1 MKANRLRLE
10 KKFDV
15 IERAG
20 GIKLPHMKSGSGIS
34 FTYWER
40 LNVIFSLPAF
50 LFGFVYYIY
59 HGLWKKSLI
68 LVAFCLASI
77 ELLDIIFI
85 RYPSIYE
92 LWYGFSYLITPMVFA
107 LRANGDLYTEY
118 RLNKNVNNSLWSDAM
133 HRLTRN
139 KAAMLGACIL
149 ILLITLAALAP
160 WIAPYSYS
168 YQDLNLGASP
178 PSADHLLGT
187 DVLGR
192 DLLSRIL
199 YGARISLL
207 VGFVA
212 TGVALVIGVS
222 WGIIAGYAGGKV
234 DSIMMRI
241 VDVLY
246 GLPFIIFIILLMV
259 IFGRNLWLLFGA
271 IGAVEWLTMARIV
284 RGQVIG
290 LKNQEFVMAAKAM
303 GVSNLSMFR
312 RHLLPNI
319 LGPIAV
325 YATLTIPQV
334 MLLEGFLSFLGLGI
348 QPPMSSWGT
357 LIKDGVESMEEYSW
371 LLIYPGLTFTIT
383 LFALNFF
390 GDGLRDAL
398 DPKTTDN

>member
-1 MKANRLRLE
+1 M
-10 KKFDV
+10 
-15 IERAG
+15 
-20 GIKLPHMKSGSGIS
+20 SQSS
-34 FTYWER
+34 
-40 LNVIFSLPAF
+40 
-50 LFGFVYYIY
+50 
-59 HGLWKKSLI
+59 
-68 LVAFCLASI
+68 
-77 ELLDIIFI
+77 
-85 RYPSIYE
+85 
-92 LWYGFSYLITPMVFA
+92 
-107 LRANGDLYTEY
+107 
-118 RLNKNVNNSLWSDAM
+118 SLWSDAIR
-133 HRLTRN
+133 RLFKN
-139 KAAMLGACIL
+139 KAAVAGAIVLVVL
-149 ILLITLAALAP
+149 IVLAAFAP
-160 WIAPYSYS
+160 WIAPYPYA
-168 YQDLNLGASP
+168 YQNLDLGASP
-178 PSADHLLGT
+178 PSSAHLLGT

-207 VGFVA
+207 VGFIA
-212 TGVALVIGVS
+212 TTVALLIGVS

-234 DSIMMRI
+234 DSVMMRI
-241 VDVLY
+241 VDILY

-259 IFGRNLWLLFGA
+259 IFGRNLWLLFLA

-284 RGQVIG
+284 RGQVMG

-303 GVSNLSMFR
+303 GVSNFSMFR
-312 RHLLPNI
+312 KHLLPNI

-371 LLIYPGLTFTIT
+371 LLIYPGITFTIT

-398 DPKTTDN
+398 DPKISSD

>member
-1 MKANRLRLE
+1 MS
-10 KKFDV
+10 
-15 IERAG
+15 
-20 GIKLPHMKSGSGIS
+20 KSS
-34 FTYWER
+34 T
-40 LNVIFSLPAF
+40 
-50 LFGFVYYIY
+50 
-59 HGLWKKSLI
+59 
-68 LVAFCLASI
+68 
-77 ELLDIIFI
+77 
-85 RYPSIYE
+85 
-92 LWYGFSYLITPMVFA
+92 
-107 LRANGDLYTEY
+107 
-118 RLNKNVNNSLWSDAM
+118 LWSDAIY
-133 HRLTRN
+133 RLTRN
-139 KAAMLGACIL
+139 KAAMFGALILFIL
-149 ILLITLAALAP
+149 ILCAALAP

-168 YQDLNLGASP
+168 FQNLELGASP
-178 PSADHLLGT
+178 PSAAHILGT

-234 DSIMMRI
+234 DSVMMRI

-303 GVSNLSMFR
+303 GVRNLSMFR
-312 RHLLPNI
+312 KHLPPNI
-319 LGPIAV
+319 LGTTAV

>member
-1 MKANRLRLE
+1 MKNSSLWQDAFRRLTQNRAAM
-10 KKFDV
+10 
-15 IERAG
+15 IG
-20 GIKLPHMKSGSGIS
+20 GI
-34 FTYWER
+34 T
-40 LNVIFSLPAF
+40 
-50 LFGFVYYIY
+50 
-59 HGLWKKSLI
+59 I
-68 LVAFCLASI
+68 LVLVILA
-77 ELLDIIFI
+77 
-85 RYPSIYE
+85 
-92 LWYGFSYLITPMVFA
+92 VF
-107 LRANGDLYTEY
+107 
-118 RLNKNVNNSLWSDAM
+118 
-133 HRLTRN
+133 
-139 KAAMLGACIL
+139 
-149 ILLITLAALAP
+149 AP

-168 YQDLNLGASP
+168 YQNLDVGASP
-178 PSADHLLGT
+178 PSAEHLLGT

-192 DLLSRIL
+192 DLLSRLL

-222 WGIIAGYAGGKV
+222 WGIVAGYFGGRV

-259 IFGRNLWLLFGA
+259 IFGRNIWLLFAA

-284 RGQVIG
+284 RAQVIG
-290 LKNQEFVMAAKAM
+290 LKNQEFVQAAQVM
-303 GVSNLSMFR
+303 GVSNFSMFR
-312 RHLLPNI
+312 RHILPNI

-334 MLLEGFLSFLGLGI
+334 MLLEAFLSFLGLGI

-357 LIKDGVESMEEYSW
+357 LIRYGVESMEEHYW

-398 DPKTTDN
+398 DPKTSDN

>member
-1 MKANRLRLE
+1 MQ
-10 KKFDV
+10 
-15 IERAG
+15 
-20 GIKLPHMKSGSGIS
+20 
-34 FTYWER
+34 
-40 LNVIFSLPAF
+40 
-50 LFGFVYYIY
+50 
-59 HGLWKKSLI
+59 
-68 LVAFCLASI
+68 
-77 ELLDIIFI
+77 
-85 RYPSIYE
+85 
-92 LWYGFSYLITPMVFA
+92 
-107 LRANGDLYTEY
+107 
-118 RLNKNVNNSLWSDAM
+118 NNSSLWNDAYR
-133 HRLTRN
+133 RLVQN
-139 KAAMLGACIL
+139 KAAMVGGMIL
-149 ILLITLAALAP
+149 IFLILCAIFAP
-160 WIAPYSYS
+160 LIAPYSYS
-168 YQDLNLGASP
+168 YQDLDLGASK
-178 PSADHLLGT
+178 PSWDHLLGT
-187 DVLGR
+187 DVMGR

-199 YGARISLL
+199 YGARISLM

-222 WGIIAGYAGGKV
+222 WGIIAGYFGGRV
-234 DSIMMRI
+234 DSVMMRI

-290 LKNQEFVMAAKAM
+290 LKNQEFVLAAQAM
-303 GVSNLSMFR
+303 GVSNISMFKK
-312 RHLLPNI
+312 HLFPNI

-334 MLLEGFLSFLGLGI
+334 MLLESFLSFLGLGI

-398 DPKTTDN
+398 DPKTSAD

>member
-1 MKANRLRLE
+1 MNNSSLWQDAVRRLIQNRAAM
-10 KKFDV
+10 
-15 IERAG
+15 IG
-20 GIKLPHMKSGSGIS
+20 GI
-34 FTYWER
+34 T
-40 LNVIFSLPAF
+40 
-50 LFGFVYYIY
+50 
-59 HGLWKKSLI
+59 
-68 LVAFCLASI
+68 
-77 ELLDIIFI
+77 
-85 RYPSIYE
+85 
-92 LWYGFSYLITPMVFA
+92 
-107 LRANGDLYTEY
+107 
-118 RLNKNVNNSLWSDAM
+118 
-133 HRLTRN
+133 
-139 KAAMLGACIL
+139 
-149 ILLITLAALAP
+149 ILLLIILAVFAP

-168 YQDLNLGASP
+168 YQNLDIGASP
-178 PSADHLLGT
+178 PSAEHLLGT

-192 DLLSRIL
+192 DLLSRLL

-207 VGFVA
+207 VGVVA

-222 WGIIAGYAGGKV
+222 WGIIAGYFGGRV

-259 IFGRNLWLLFGA
+259 IFGRNIWLLFAA

-284 RGQVIG
+284 RAQVIG
-290 LKNQEFVMAAKAM
+290 LKNQEFVQAAQVM
-303 GVSNLSMFR
+303 GVSNFSMFR
-312 RHLLPNI
+312 RHILPNI

-334 MLLEGFLSFLGLGI
+334 MLLEAFLSFLGLGI

-357 LIKDGVESMEEYSW
+357 LIRYGVESMEEHYW

-398 DPKTTDN
+398 DPKTSDN

>member
-1 MKANRLRLE
+1 MNNSSLWQDAFRRLIQNRAAM
-10 KKFDV
+10 
-15 IERAG
+15 IG
-20 GIKLPHMKSGSGIS
+20 GI
-34 FTYWER
+34 T
-40 LNVIFSLPAF
+40 
-50 LFGFVYYIY
+50 
-59 HGLWKKSLI
+59 
-68 LVAFCLASI
+68 
-77 ELLDIIFI
+77 
-85 RYPSIYE
+85 
-92 LWYGFSYLITPMVFA
+92 
-107 LRANGDLYTEY
+107 
-118 RLNKNVNNSLWSDAM
+118 
-133 HRLTRN
+133 
-139 KAAMLGACIL
+139 IL
-149 ILLITLAALAP
+149 ILIILAVFAP

-168 YQDLNLGASP
+168 YQNLDIGASP
-178 PSADHLLGT
+178 PSAAHLLGT

-192 DLLSRIL
+192 DLLSRLL

-222 WGIIAGYAGGKV
+222 WGIIAGYFGGRV

-259 IFGRNLWLLFGA
+259 IFGRNIWLLFAA

-284 RGQVIG
+284 RAQVIG
-290 LKNQEFVMAAKAM
+290 LKNQEFVQAAQVM
-303 GVSNLSMFR
+303 GVSNFSMFR
-312 RHLLPNI
+312 RHILPNI
-319 LGPIAV
+319 IGPIAV

-334 MLLEGFLSFLGLGI
+334 MLLEAFLSFLGLGI

-357 LIKDGVESMEEYSW
+357 LIRYGVESMEEHYW

-398 DPKTTDN
+398 DPKTSDN

>member
-1 MKANRLRLE
+1 MNNSSLWQDAIRRLIQNRAAM
-10 KKFDV
+10 
-15 IERAG
+15 IG
-20 GIKLPHMKSGSGIS
+20 GI
-34 FTYWER
+34 T
-40 LNVIFSLPAF
+40 VVF
-50 LFGFVYYIY
+50 LIV
-59 HGLWKKSLI
+59 
-68 LVAFCLASI
+68 LA
-77 ELLDIIFI
+77 
-85 RYPSIYE
+85 
-92 LWYGFSYLITPMVFA
+92 VF
-107 LRANGDLYTEY
+107 
-118 RLNKNVNNSLWSDAM
+118 
-133 HRLTRN
+133 
-139 KAAMLGACIL
+139 
-149 ILLITLAALAP
+149 AP

-168 YQDLNLGASP
+168 YQNLDLGASP
-178 PSADHLLGT
+178 PSTEHLLGT

-192 DLLSRIL
+192 DLLSRLL

-222 WGIIAGYAGGKV
+222 WGIVAGYFGGRV
-234 DSIMMRI
+234 DSVMMRI

-259 IFGRNLWLLFGA
+259 IFGRNIWLLFAA

-284 RGQVIG
+284 RAQVIG
-290 LKNQEFVMAAKAM
+290 LKNQEFVQAAQVM
-303 GVSNLSMFR
+303 GVGNLSMFR
-312 RHLLPNI
+312 RHILPNI

-334 MLLEGFLSFLGLGI
+334 MLLEAFLSFLGLGI

-357 LIKDGVESMEEYSW
+357 LIRYGVESMEEHYW

-398 DPKTTDN
+398 DPKTSDN